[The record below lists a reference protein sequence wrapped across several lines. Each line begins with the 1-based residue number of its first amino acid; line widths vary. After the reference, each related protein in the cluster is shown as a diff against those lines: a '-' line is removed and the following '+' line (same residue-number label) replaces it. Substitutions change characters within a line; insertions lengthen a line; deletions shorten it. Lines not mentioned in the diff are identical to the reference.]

1 MKLRFKAG
9 AVKAVAVVG
18 MLLAAAQVFG
28 AYPDKP
34 VKVIVPYAAGG
45 GADTA
50 SRLISQKLAAAWNQ
64 PFVVE
69 NRPGGNAVIGTSAIA
84 KAAPDGYTI
93 GMVISAHA
101 VNPFVAKDLPYDAVK
116 DFEPVSFVAR
126 MPGVLLVPPEFPA
139 KSLGDL
145 VAMAKRQPKGLFY
158 AVPGGLT
165 NGHVSMEMLKLAAGI
180 DVTAVMFKGGA
191 PATTEVI
198 SGRVQMMIAAP
209 PAAMPFVQSGKLKAL
224 ATTGATRP
232 KSLDQL
238 PTFIEAGFAGFETY
252 EWFGMLAP
260 AHTPAAI
267 VDQLSGG
274 IAAALKD
281 EKVIDTLSK
290 LGLEIVG
297 GGPQD
302 LRRFLDREL
311 SKMKTLTQA
320 VKLDSE

>member
-1 MKLRFKAG
+1 MKKTMKPWLAAWLLLTAAG
-9 AVKAVAVVG
+9 AVA
-18 MLLAAAQVFG
+18 
-28 AYPDKP
+28 AYPEKP

-50 SRLISQKLAAAWNQ
+50 SRLISQKLSGYWGQ
-64 PFVVE
+64 QFVVE

-84 KAAPDGYTI
+84 KASPDGYTI

-101 VNPFVAKDLPYDAVK
+101 VNPFVTKDMPYDAVK
-116 DFEPVSFVAR
+116 DFEPISYVAR
-126 MPGVLLVPPEFPA
+126 MPGVLLVPPAFPA
-139 KSLGDL
+139 KTLGEL
-145 VAMAKRQPKGLFY
+145 VAMAKRQPREFFY

-180 DVTAVMFKGGA
+180 DVTAVMYKGGA
-191 PATTEVI
+191 PATVELMA
-198 SGRVQMMIAAP
+198 GRVQMMIAAP

-224 ATTGATRP
+224 ATTGAVRA

-238 PTFIEAGFAGFETY
+238 PTFIESGFAGFETY

-267 VDQLSGG
+267 IEQLSGG
-274 IAAALKD
+274 ISTALKD
-281 EKVIDTLSK
+281 EKIIDTLSK
-290 LGLEIVG
+290 SGLEVLG

-302 LRRFLDREL
+302 LKRFLEREL
-311 SKMKTLTQA
+311 TKMRTLTQA

>member
-1 MKLRFKAG
+1 MKKLLQACLASG
-9 AVKAVAVVG
+9 L
-18 MLLAAAQVFG
+18 LLAASHVPG

-50 SRLISQKLAAAWNQ
+50 SRLIAQKLSAAWNQ
-64 PFVVE
+64 GFIVE

-101 VNPFVAKDLPYDAVK
+101 VNPFVTKDMPYDAVK
-116 DFEPVSFVAR
+116 DFAPVSFVAR
-126 MPGVLLVPPEFPA
+126 MPGVLLVPPAFPA
-139 KSLGDL
+139 KSLGEL
-145 VAMAKRQPKGLFY
+145 VAMAKRQPRELFY

-191 PATTEVI
+191 PATAELI

-209 PAAMPFVQSGKLKAL
+209 PAAMPLVQGGKLRAL
-224 ATTGATRP
+224 ATTGASRP

-238 PTFIEAGFAGFETY
+238 PTFIESGFAGFETY

-260 AHTPAAI
+260 ANTPPAI
-267 VDQLSGG
+267 VDQLAGG
-274 IAAALKD
+274 IATALRD

-290 LGLEIVG
+290 LGLEIIG

-302 LRRFLDREL
+302 LRRFLDGEL
-311 SKMKTLTQA
+311 AKMRKLTQA
-320 VKLDSE
+320 VKLDAE